1 MLLGGRGQGL
11 VSHKG
16 EFSTCGISDLE
27 MSAKGWDEN
36 FLSVIR
42 SYSDLSRSEVP
53 WAQQG
58 GE

>member
-1 MLLGGRGQGL
+1 M